1 MTRKRNRCVLCDS
14 FDTERLHIEWFSDMI
29 EEVRGCN
36 NCRNQFVNEYSMSD
50 RYELEEFL

>member
-1 MTRKRNRCVLCDS
+1 MVRKRNRCVLCDS
-14 FDTERLHIEWFSDMI
+14 FDTERLHIEWHSDMI

-36 NCRNQFVNEYSMSD
+36 NCRNQFVNEYSISD